1 MDEWHVLSDGAGVV
15 SCDLANRMSP
25 QIQPGVERPR
35 AAGNEIGAEATSFP
49 APRRGGSVAS
59 KQPMRD
65 YLNAINTHVVV
76 YDGGMGAT
84 LEQFDLTSEDYGG
97 LAGKCHEAL
106 VLRRPD
112 VIEGVHASMLD
123 AGAEV
128 VETDTFQA
136 SRLKLAEWGLAE
148 HTLEINTKAAE
159 IARRAAGERRYVAGS
174 IGPTGYLPASED
186 PALGQIRFGEL
197 VEVFAEQARG
207 LIDGGADLLI
217 VETAQDILEVKAAVF
232 GARQAFK
239 TTGRAL
245 PIHTSVSLLP
255 NGGKML
261 LGTDVSAVLCTL
273 EALRVDV
280 IGLNCSTGPQ
290 DMRDAI
296 RFLGEH
302 CPVPVACIPNA
313 GLPLQGPDGETIFPE
328 QPEPLADALAE
339 FVERYGVGVVGGCCG
354 TTPDH
359 IRAIVERVATP
370 PGAAAR
376 TAGGGA
382 SATAP
387 PTRPVPPRPAPRPP
401 HLSAMIAA
409 TPLVQEPRPTM
420 VGERVNAQGSRKAK
434 ELLLA
439 EDYDGLAQIAED
451 QVEGGAHVLDLCV
464 ALTERTDEDEQMRL
478 VVKKVSLTQPAPIQV
493 DSTEPEVIERA
504 LEQCPGRAIVNS
516 VNLEA
521 GRAKLD
527 RVVPVALA
535 HGAALIA
542 LTIDETGMAKT
553 AQRKVEIAKRIRD
566 LCCEEHGLDPE
577 LLIFDCLTF
586 TLTTG
591 DEEWRPSAVE
601 TIEGIRRI
609 KAEVPH
615 VKTSL
620 GVSNVSFGVS
630 PTARA
635 VLNSVFL
642 HHCVD
647 AGLDLAMVNPNHIT
661 PYGEIPT
668 GERELADDLVFNRR
682 EDALERFIAH
692 FESKGEQ
699 EADAAAQDPTEG
711 MEPEQ
716 ALHFHILRRR
726 REGVEA
732 WIDASVE
739 KIGAVPTLN
748 DVLLPAMKEVG
759 DKFGAGELIL
769 PFVLQSA
776 EVMKRAVAQLERYLD
791 KLEGYTKGTVVLAT
805 VFGDVHDIGKSL
817 VNTIL
822 TNNGYTVVDLGKQ
835 VPIQT
840 ILDAAQEHDA
850 TAIGLSALLVSTSKQ
865 MPACVAEL
873 HAKGLPYPVLIGGAA
888 INRAFGYRAL
898 YPGGRESE
906 EVYEPGVFY
915 CKDAFEGLAV
925 MDQLVDAQARGGL
938 VERLRASAA
947 EFRAKGE
954 TPAEELDF
962 TDDSVRSPARTDAPV
977 PTPPYWGVR
986 EIEVDLDEV
995 YRHLDTHVLFKL
1007 HWGGRGVKGEA
1018 WRELLEGDFRP
1029 RLERMWREQDYL
1041 HPRAL
1046 LGFFPC
1052 YALGNEIVV
1061 LDPATLDP
1069 AKPDDGAD
1077 GRAPRLDPATLDPAA
1092 PDSGADGRAPRLDPT
1107 PRARELTR
1115 FVCPRQPKGDRLCLA
1130 DFFRPAVDGR
1140 PPAELDVVAVQAVTV
1155 GSEVTEVMARLES
1168 EGEFSEQLFVHGL
1181 GVQAA
1186 EGLAEWLHATVRE
1199 LLGIGATQGRRYSWG
1214 YPAVP
1219 EQSEHLKVEQLLGL
1233 SDIGMHITDGY
1244 APEPEQS
1251 TLALVA
1257 HHPQAIYFGTRQG
1270 RLLPNGSPD
1279 DVIKGS
1285 PRDPSLF
1292 AAGDTGPALG
1302 DEEPPDGTVEE
1313 EDEPAMAG

>member
-1 MDEWHVLSDGAGVV
+1 M
-15 SCDLANRMSP
+15 N
-25 QIQPGVERPR
+25 
-35 AAGNEIGAEATSFP
+35 
-49 APRRGGSVAS
+49 APR
-59 KQPMRD
+59 D
-65 YLNAINTHVVV
+65 YRQALRERVVV

-84 LEQFDLTSEDYGG
+84 LEQFDLTQEDYGG

-106 VLRRPD
+106 ILNRPD
-112 VIEGVHASMLD
+112 VIEGVHASMLE
-123 AGAEV
+123 AGAQV
-128 VETDTFQA
+128 LETDTFQA
-136 SRLKLAEWGLAE
+136 SRLKLDEWGLADY
-148 HTLEINTKAAE
+148 TVEINVKAAE
-159 IARRAAGERRYVAGS
+159 IARKAAGEQRFVAGS
-174 IGPTGYLPASED
+174 IGPTGFLPASDD
-186 PALGQIRFGEL
+186 PTLGQIRFGEL
-197 VEVFAEQARG
+197 VEVFAEQAAG
-207 LIDGGADLLI
+207 LIDGGADLI
-217 VETAQDILEVKAAVF
+217 IIETAQDILEVKAAIF
-232 GARQAFK
+232 GAREAFK
-239 TTGRAL
+239 QTGKTL

-261 LGTDVSAVLCTL
+261 LGTDISSLLCTL

-328 QPEPLADALAE
+328 RPEPLAEALGE

-359 IRAIVERVATP
+359 IRAIAERVAA
-370 PGAAAR
+370 GNAA
-376 TAGGGA
+376 G
-382 SATAP
+382 P
-387 PTRPVPPRPAPRPP
+387 PAPRPTP
-401 HLSAMIAA
+401 RPAHLSSMIAA

-420 VGERVNAQGSRKAK
+420 VGERVNSQGSRKAK

-439 EDYDGLAQIAED
+439 DDYDGLVQIAED
-451 QVEGGAHVLDLCV
+451 QVTGGAHVLDLCV
-464 ALTERTDEDEQMRL
+464 ALTERTDEDEQMRIL
-478 VVKKVSLTQPAPIQV
+478 AKRISLTQEPPIQI

-504 LEQCPGRAIVNS
+504 LEQIPGRAIVNS

-521 GRAKLD
+521 GRDKLD

-542 LTIDETGMAKT
+542 LTIDEVGMAKT
-553 AQRKVEIAKRIRD
+553 AQRKVEIAQRIKQ
-566 LCCEEHGLDPE
+566 LCCEEHGLDPQ

-609 KAEVPH
+609 KAEIPD

-630 PTARA
+630 PGARA

-661 PYGEIPT
+661 PYAEIT
-668 GERELADDLVFNRR
+668 EQERELADDLVFNRR
-682 EDALERFIAH
+682 EDALEKFIGH
-692 FESKGEQ
+692 FESKGEDDTQ
-699 EADAAAQDPTEG
+699 TGAADPTEG

-726 REGVEA
+726 KDGVED
-732 WIDASVE
+732 WIDRSVE

-776 EVMKRAVAQLERYLD
+776 EVMKRAVAQLENYLD
-791 KLEGYTKGTVVLAT
+791 KIEGYTKGTVVLAT

-822 TNNGYTVVDLGKQ
+822 TNNGYTVIDLGKQ

-840 ILDAAQEHDA
+840 ILDAAQEHEA

-865 MPACVAEL
+865 MPACIQEL
-873 HAKGLPYPVLIGGAA
+873 HAKGLDYPVLIGGAA
-888 INRAFGYRAL
+888 INRAFSYRAL
-898 YPGGRESE
+898 YPGGKESE
-906 EVYEPGVFY
+906 EQYGPGVFY
-915 CKDAFEGLAV
+915 CKDAFEGLSV
-925 MDQLVDAQARGGL
+925 MDQLIDDGAHDA
-938 VERLRASAA
+938 LREKLRSGAV
-947 EFRAKGE
+947 EFRAKGDE
-954 TPAEELDF
+954 PEEALNF
-962 TDDSVRSPARTDAPV
+962 ADDSVRSAAREDAPV
-977 PTPPYWGVR
+977 PTPPWWGVR
-986 EIEVDLDEV
+986 EVEVDMDEV
-995 YRHLDTHVLFKL
+995 YSHLDTHVLFKL
-1007 HWGGRGVKGEA
+1007 HWGGKGVKGEA
-1018 WRELLEGDFRP
+1018 WRQLVDEDFRP
-1029 RLERMWREQDYL
+1029 RLERMWAEQDYL

-1052 YALGNEIVV
+1052 YAQGNDIVV
-1061 LDPATLDP
+1061 LDPRAAGPDATLDP
-1069 AKPDDGAD
+1069 V
-1077 GRAPRLDPATLDPAA
+1077 DPA
-1092 PDSGADGRAPRLDPT
+1092 S
-1107 PRARELTR
+1107 ELTR
-1115 FVCPRQPKGDRLCLA
+1115 FVCPRQPKGDRICLA
-1130 DFFRPAVDGR
+1130 DFFRPALGADGEPSRDGR
-1140 PPAELDVVAVQAVTV
+1140 APAQLDAIAVQAVTV
-1155 GSEVTEVMARLES
+1155 GSEVTELMAKLES
-1168 EGEFSEQLFVHGL
+1168 DGEFAEQLFVHGL
-1181 GVQAA
+1181 GVQTA
-1186 EGLAEWLHATVRE
+1186 EGLAEWLHAKARE
-1199 LLGIGATQGRRYSWG
+1199 MLAIGATQGRRYSWG

-1219 EQSEHLKVEQLLGL
+1219 EQSEHLKVERLLDLGQ
-1233 SDIGMHITDGY
+1233 IGMKITDGY
-1244 APEPEQS
+1244 APVPEQS

-1270 RLLPNGSPD
+1270 RLLPDGSPD

-1292 AAGDTGPALG
+1292 GELG
-1302 DEEPPDGTVEE
+1302 E
-1313 EDEPAMAG
+1313 EDPPEGAVEAEDQPAVAS

>member
-1 MDEWHVLSDGAGVV
+1 
-15 SCDLANRMSP
+15 
-25 QIQPGVERPR
+25 
-35 AAGNEIGAEATSFP
+35 
-49 APRRGGSVAS
+49 
-59 KQPMRD
+59 MRD
-65 YLNAINTHVVV
+65 FLQAVHSRVVI

-84 LEQFDLTSEDYGG
+84 LEQFDLTPEDYGG
-97 LAGKCHEAL
+97 LQGKCHEAL
-106 VLRRPD
+106 VLNRPD
-112 VIEGVHASMLD
+112 VIEGVHASMLN

-136 SRLKLAEWGLAE
+136 SRIKLGEWGLADY
-148 HTLEINTKAAE
+148 TVEINTKAAE
-159 IARRAAGERRYVAGS
+159 IARKAAGEHRFVAGS

-186 PALGQIRFGEL
+186 PSLGQIRFGEL
-197 VEVFAEQARG
+197 VEVFAEQAAG
-207 LIDGGADLLI
+207 LIDGGADLI
-217 VETAQDILEVKAAVF
+217 VIETAQDILEVKAAVF
-232 GARQAFK
+232 GAREAFK
-239 TTGRAL
+239 TTGRTL
-245 PIHTSVSLLP
+245 PLHTSVSLLP

-261 LGTDVSAVLCTL
+261 LGTDISAVLCTL
-273 EALRVDV
+273 EALKVDV
-280 IGLNCSTGPQ
+280 IGLNCSTGPE

-328 QPEPLADALAE
+328 KPEPLAEALKE
-339 FVERYGVGVVGGCCG
+339 FVERYGVGIVGGCCG
-354 TTPDH
+354 TTPAH
-359 IRAIVERVATP
+359 IAAIAERVGSPAGT
-370 PGAAAR
+370 R
-376 TAGGGA
+376 TGNSTTNTQAGD
-382 SATAP
+382 ST
-387 PTRPVPPRPAPRPP
+387 TRAVGPRPAPRPP
-401 HLSAMIAA
+401 HLSSMIAA
-409 TPLVQEPRPTM
+409 TPLAQEPAPTM
-420 VGERVNAQGSRKAK
+420 VGERVNSQGSRKAK

-451 QVEGGAHVLDLCV
+451 QVTGGAHVLDLCV

-478 VVKKVSLTQPAPIQV
+478 VAKKVSLTQPAPIQV

-504 LEQCPGRAIVNS
+504 LEQIPGRAIVNS

-542 LTIDETGMAKT
+542 LTIDEVGMAKT
-553 AQRKVEIAKRIRD
+553 AARKVEIAKRIRD
-566 LCCEEHGLDPE
+566 LCCEQHGMDPQ

-601 TIEGIRRI
+601 TIAGI
-609 KAEVPH
+609 KAIKEQIPD

-630 PTARA
+630 PGARA

-642 HHCVD
+642 HHCVQ

-661 PYGEIPT
+661 PYSEIPDV
-668 GERELADDLVFNRR
+668 ERELADDLVFNRR
-682 EDALERFIAH
+682 EDALEKFIEH
-692 FESKGEQ
+692 FESKGPEDG
-699 EADAAAQDPTEG
+699 AGGTGSADPTEG
-711 MEPEQ
+711 MEPEE

-726 REGVEA
+726 RDGVEE
-732 WIDASVE
+732 WIDRSVQ

-748 DVLLPAMKEVG
+748 EVLLPAMKEVG

-776 EVMKRAVAQLERYLD
+776 EVMKRAVAQLEKYLD
-791 KLEGYTKGTVVLAT
+791 KIEGYTKGTVVLAT

-865 MPACVAEL
+865 MPACIQEL
-873 HAKGLPYPVLIGGAA
+873 HAKGLSYPVLIGGAA

-898 YPGGRESE
+898 YPGGKDSE

-925 MDQLVDAQARGGL
+925 MDQLIDADTRVAL
-938 VERLRASAA
+938 VQKLRAGAT
-947 EFRAKGE
+947 EFRAKGDEPRE
-954 TPAEELDF
+954 TGDL
-962 TDDSVRSPARTDAPV
+962 TDDTVRSAARTDVPI
-977 PTPPYWGVR
+977 PTPPFWGVK
-986 EIEVDLDEV
+986 EIPVDLDEV

-1018 WRELLEGDFRP
+1018 WQTLLRDDFQP
-1029 RLERMWREQDYL
+1029 RLERMWHEQTYL
-1041 HPRAL
+1041 HPRTL

-1061 LDPATLDP
+1061 LDPAVMDP
-1069 AKPDDGAD
+1069 AG
-1077 GRAPRLDPATLDPAA
+1077 GTDPADPASA
-1092 PDSGADGRAPRLDPT
+1092 
-1107 PRARELTR
+1107 LTR

-1130 DFFRPAVDGR
+1130 DFFRPAIGPDGNPSPTGR
-1140 PPAELDVVAVQAVTV
+1140 PPAELDVIAVQAVTV
-1155 GSEVTEVMARLES
+1155 GSEVTELMAKLEA
-1168 EGEFSEQLFVHGL
+1168 EGEFAEQLFVHGL
-1181 GVQAA
+1181 GVQTA
-1186 EGLAEWLHATVRE
+1186 EGLAEWLHHEARTM
-1199 LLGIGATQGRRYSWG
+1199 LGIPAAQGRRYSWG

-1219 EQSEHLKVEQLLGL
+1219 EQAEHLKVEKLLGL
-1233 SDIGMHITDGY
+1233 EQIGMRITDGY

-1279 DVIKGS
+1279 DLIKGS
-1285 PRDPSLF
+1285 YRDPSLF
-1292 AAGDTGPALG
+1292 GELG
-1302 DEEPPDGTVEE
+1302 DEDPPDGAVEE